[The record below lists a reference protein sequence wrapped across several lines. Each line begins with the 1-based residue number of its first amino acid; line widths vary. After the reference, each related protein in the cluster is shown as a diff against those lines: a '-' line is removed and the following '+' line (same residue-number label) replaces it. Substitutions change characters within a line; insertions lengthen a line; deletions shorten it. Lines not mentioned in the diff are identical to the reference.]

1 MELFDV
7 VDEKRV
13 KLGYTKERGKKLE
26 ENEYNVGI
34 EFYIFNNGKLLI
46 TQRSLEKSHPGQWE
60 VPGGCSQAGES
71 SIDTLIREAK
81 EEIGLTVSGNS
92 FELIGTQMYKKQ
104 FVDIYKINIP
114 IELSNIVCQKEE
126 VSDVKFVSK
135 KEFLKMADNNEIV
148 PSVFN
153 RYQNI
158 KEKLEKDW

>member
-158 KEKLEKDW
+158 KGKLEKDW